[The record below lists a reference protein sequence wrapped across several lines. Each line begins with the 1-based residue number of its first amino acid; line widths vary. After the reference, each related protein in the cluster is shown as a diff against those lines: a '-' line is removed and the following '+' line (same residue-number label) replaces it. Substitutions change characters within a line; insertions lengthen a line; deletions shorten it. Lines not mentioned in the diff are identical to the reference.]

1 MVVGYQ
7 DRCATAASLESQFQL
22 QSAED
27 MVSFRDEDES
37 EVCAAKGTSEYT
49 FSGFLTLSSSL
60 GMIFTG
66 SGLEN
71 KNDLKHTQEHVV
83 KIKG

>member
-1 MVVGYQ
+1 MI
-7 DRCATAASLESQFQL
+7 
-22 QSAED
+22 
-27 MVSFRDEDES
+27 SFRDDGKLAVWCQMPS
-37 EVCAAKGTSEYT
+37 ERVKCAAKETSEYT
-49 FSGFLTLSSSL
+49 FSGFLTLSCSL
-60 GMIFTG
+60 GMICAG

>member
-1 MVVGYQ
+1 
-7 DRCATAASLESQFQL
+7 
-22 QSAED
+22 
-27 MVSFRDEDES
+27 MVSFRDDGKSAVWWQMPPERMK
-37 EVCAAKGTSEYT
+37 CAAKGTSEYT

-60 GMIFTG
+60 GMICTG
-66 SGLEN
+66 SGLEK